1 MELFFSILL
10 ILTIIFCWYKIE
22 KIKKECKI
30 QEEKYNLEL
39 EKIYCAERQKIVERI
54 NEELQYLDK
63 SIEEKQRFNESL
75 LKLREEE
82 LQRIIDKKK
91 EEKLK
96 ALEAEILLEKVKK
109 DKELDV
115 YGAHCNSQ
123 LDKMRQEI
131 ESLQVVVDDYR
142 AKRDAINEAV
152 LREKQI
158 QEQEEFYRIC
168 ISNEAQQ
175 DIQVLEQI
183 RNKLSNREALS
194 KLIWEVFIQRPTTEM
209 IKRVTAGRDVGGIYK
224 ITYLKTGESYIGK
237 TTSFKTRWIN
247 HIKTVVGLEGAAHS
261 TLHTHMEKNGLWNY
275 TFEILE
281 EVAKDKQAERE
292 KYYINLYGTIN
303 QLNMRKG

>member
-109 DKELDV
+109 DRELDV

-131 ESLQVVVDDYR
+131 ENLQVVVDDYR

-224 ITYLKTGESYIGK
+224 ITYLKTGEAYIGK
-237 TTSFKTRWIN
+237 TTSFKTRWVN
-247 HIKTVVGLEGAAHS
+247 HIKTVIGLEGAAHS

-281 EVAKDKQAERE
+281 EVAKDKQTERE

>member
-1 MELFFSILL
+1 MELFFSVLL

-168 ISNEAQQ
+168 ISSEAQQ

-224 ITYLKTGESYIGK
+224 ITYLKTGEAYIGK
-237 TTSFKTRWIN
+237 TTSFKTRWVN

-281 EVAKDKQAERE
+281 EVAKDKQTERE